1 MAKKKRAKRQSI
13 RNLDL
18 GFGGSEPLYGL
29 EGLSSGQSR
38 ADDRRTPGPSEVDGV
53 RTDGDP
59 EMSAVLARALSH
71 AGREDRETHGFHT
84 YPAGMNPSC
93 ATEIIDACPGA
104 VHDPFCGGGTVLVE
118 AMLCGREASGTDIS
132 PIAHLVTRART
143 APVEMATP
151 VRAAA
156 RRITEAAKEPTETDI
171 PEIASSWYEPHV
183 AEELGRIRDGIRR
196 EDPALQP
203 LLLAVFSSILVKA
216 SFRESDT
223 SNNRVPTQRPPG
235 TTLTLFHKKARL
247 YGRMLETMPAGLSR
261 PSIELGDAR
270 ETPPPR
276 EVGLVLTSPPYPGVY
291 DYLPM
296 QQLRYAWLGLDPG
309 PGFSKEIGS
318 RRDFRARGRADAV
331 TEWQEATRAW
341 VSTQAQ
347 ALSPGGRMAV
357 VVGDGLVAGRNVDT
371 LDATVQA
378 MEAAGLFIYA
388 RASAD
393 RPDHARGD
401 VRTEHIVMG
410 AID

>member
-18 GFGGSEPLYGL
+18 GFVGSEPLYGL
-29 EGLSSGQSR
+29 EGLSSGSTHD
-38 ADDRRTPGPSEVDGV
+38 DDRRTPGPSEVDGV

-59 EMSAVLARALSH
+59 EMAAVLAQALSFS
-71 AGREDRETHGFHT
+71 GREDRDTHGFHT

-93 ATEIIDACPGA
+93 AAAIIDACPGA

-118 AMLCGREASGTDIS
+118 AMLVGRQASGADLS
-132 PIAHLVTRART
+132 PIAELVTRART

-156 RRITEAAKEPTETDI
+156 RRITEHAKQVYESSV
-171 PEIASSWYEPHV
+171 PESVTSWYEPHV
-183 AEELGRIRDGIRR
+183 AQELGRLRDGILK
-196 EDPALQP
+196 EDPKLHS
-203 LLLAVFSSILVKA
+203 LLWAVFSSILIKA

-223 SNNRVPTQRPPG
+223 SNNRVPTQRPAG

-247 YGRMLETMPAGLSR
+247 YGRMLESMPTGLPR
-261 PSIELGDAR
+261 PIIEHGDAR

-276 EVGLVLTSPPYPGVY
+276 MVDLVLTSPPYPGVY
-291 DYLPM
+291 DYLPL
-296 QQLRYAWLGLDPG
+296 QQLRYAWLDLTPG
-309 PGFSKEIGS
+309 SAFSREIGS
-318 RRDFRARGRADAV
+318 RRDFRARGRGNAV
-331 TEWQEATRAW
+331 KEWEAATQAW
-341 VSTQAQ
+341 IRTQAQ
-347 ALSPGGRMAV
+347 ALNPGGRMAV

-371 LDATVQA
+371 LDTTVRA
-378 MEAAGLFIYA
+378 MEAAGMFIYA

-401 VRTEHIVMG
+401 IRTEHIVMG
-410 AID
+410 ALD

>member
-18 GFGGSEPLYGL
+18 GFTGSEPLYGL
-29 EGLSSGQSR
+29 EGLSSRSSGE
-38 ADDRRTPGPSEVDGV
+38 DFRTPGPSEVDGV

-59 EMSAVLARALSH
+59 EMAAVLARALSYS
-71 AGREDRETHGFHT
+71 GREDRDTHNFHT
-84 YPAGMNPSC
+84 YPAGMHPGC
-93 ATEIIDACPGA
+93 AADIIDACPGA

-118 AMLCGREASGTDIS
+118 GMLAGRASSGTDIS
-132 PIAHLVTRART
+132 PIAHLVSRART

-156 RRITEAAKEPTETDI
+156 RRITDAAKEPFETTVPD
-171 PEIASSWYEPHV
+171 AVRSWYEPHV
-183 AEELGRIRDGIRR
+183 AEELGRIRDGIRK
-196 EDPALQP
+196 EDPSIQP
-203 LLLAVFSSILVKA
+203 LLWAVFSAILVKT
-216 SFRESDT
+216 SYRESDT

-247 YGRMLETMPAGLSR
+247 YGRMLETMPGGL
-261 PSIELGDAR
+261 PKPTIELGDAR

-276 EVGLVLTSPPYPGVY
+276 MVDLVLTSPPYPGVY

-296 QQLRYAWLGLDPG
+296 QQLRYAWLDLNPG
-309 PGFSKEIGS
+309 ASFSHEIGS
-318 RRDFRARGRADAV
+318 RRDFRARGRSDAIK
-331 TEWQEATRAW
+331 EWETATRAW
-341 VSTQAQ
+341 IRTQAQ
-347 ALSPGGRMAV
+347 ALNPGGRMAV

-371 LDATVQA
+371 LDATVKA